1 MQLQGVE
8 NTHTRPHKKQ
18 RQQQKQGRAN
28 QVKVGERMKD
38 GNIGDMLSNSFSHVI
53 VVSMAKYWRKLD
65 GGFQLTA
72 I

>member
-8 NTHTRPHKKQ
+8 NTHTRPPPQKKTTTTI
-18 RQQQKQGRAN
+18 KK

-38 GNIGDMLSNSFSHVI
+38 GNISDMLSNSFSHVI
-53 VVSMAKYWRKLD
+53 VVSIAKYWRKFD

>member
-8 NTHTRPHKKQ
+8 NTHTPPQKTKTTT
-18 RQQQKQGRAN
+18 KQGRAN
-28 QVKVGERMKD
+28 EVKVGERMKD
-38 GNIGDMLSNSFSHVI
+38 GNISDMLSNSFSHVI
-53 VVSMAKYWRKLD
+53 VVSTAKYWRKLD